1 MDLSIL
7 FHPGD
12 QKDVHMKKS
21 ELMDQ
26 MTTWSAVFMR
36 LSMHDFNHFARKNGL
51 SLIQMNLLTHLFY
64 RGPSEVMDFTDLMQ
78 VSPAG
83 ASQLV
88 DRMATQGLV
97 VRVEQPDDRRVR
109 MVHLTDRGR
118 SLVEGSIASRQKLME
133 NLLESLS
140 DEQEDMV
147 LATLKLMTERAEQ
160 IENKP
165 AE

>member
-7 FHPGD
+7 LHPLAERD
-12 QKDVHMKKS
+12 VRMKDS
-21 ELMDQ
+21 ELLDL
-26 MTTWSAVFMR
+26 MTNWSAVFMR
-36 LSMHDFNHFARKNGL
+36 LWMHDFNHYARSNGL

-64 RGPSEVMDFTDLMQ
+64 KGPSEVMDFTDLMQ

-109 MVHLTDRGR
+109 MVHLTDKGRG
-118 SLVEGSIASRQKLME
+118 LVEGSIESRRKWMEKLTD
-133 NLLESLS
+133 SLS
-140 DEQEDMV
+140 GDEEDMA
-147 LATLKLMTERAEQ
+147 LKTLKLMADKAEQ
-160 IENKP
+160 MEK
-165 AE
+165 